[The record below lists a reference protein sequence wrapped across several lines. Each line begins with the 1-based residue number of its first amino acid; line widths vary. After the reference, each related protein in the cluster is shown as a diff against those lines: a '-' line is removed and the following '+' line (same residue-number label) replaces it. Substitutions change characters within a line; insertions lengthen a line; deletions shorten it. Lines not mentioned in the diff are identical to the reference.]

1 RRPRG
6 AAAGQ
11 PSTEAAG
18 ARENA
23 DRPGPARAMSDE
35 TDVARAYS
43 HCEAVTRTQAANFF
57 YGIRL
62 LPRDRRRAMCAVYAF
77 ARRVDDIGDGTL
89 AREEKRQRLD
99 AEAAAL
105 AALAAPAGPQP
116 GPDQVMLALADA
128 DARFSLPPG
137 AL

>member
-77 ARRVDDIGDGTL
+77 ARRVDDIGDGSL
-89 AREEKRQRLD
+89 AREEKLRRLD
-99 AEAAAL
+99 AEAVAL
-105 AALAAPAGPQP
+105 ASLEPQP
-116 GPDQVMLALADA
+116 ADAAAAELLMIALADA
-128 DARFSLPPG
+128 HARFSLPR
-137 AL
+137 A